1 MLKLINPFSVGIKI
15 QSETHDSIED
25 ARAALQLYKKY
36 KLLEEQSKV
45 GHALA
50 ELYEVGKLLNW
61 KVPDE

>member
-1 MLKLINPFSVGIKI
+1 MLFSGIKI

-36 KLLEEQSKV
+36 KQLEEQNKV
-45 GHALA
+45 GDALA
-50 ELYEVGKLLNW
+50 ELYEVGKFLNW